1 MGLSDVYKNIG
12 TAYNLQTAVYRFS
25 IVSRVCGI
33 NDTDEVQ
40 ILPQNEVNNIE
51 CFPMTETL
59 ERLLFLYGAGIID
72 FKTFRKLRDVKHDI
86 SDVLRDAE
94 NFLIKQ
100 HELYEQE
107 RFPTDKL
114 PDVITCAALSKI
126 YAGNDS
132 LTFDDVRNICSLE
145 SIKIVNG
152 CVKVADVEMMKLLL
166 DLGELFQHCNEKMI
180 YPEPETDKTNIL
192 GNDDFMNGDIN
203 AEGYPFMVHPKR
215 LMYYEKIYRQ
225 IYGVEF
231 LKYAVKCGLSFDDE
245 LIDRYGRY
253 IRRVKCSFDI
263 SCYHRKRRICGDIV
277 NQFDYFTNI
286 HNDKPAADGTQHIE
300 LKVSREETDE
310 TLVDMAMH
318 EFMLKVPVQN
328 ETVLEV
334 HNQGKIRL
342 YVLRDEQFIPIEAD
356 SFRTQLFDH
365 DSIWQKIQNYA
376 ADHNIRAVNGI
387 VEVPME
393 LIGLFSD
400 EERPYAERL
409 IKEQYARQIDNKG
422 GKIISKLSDLM
433 AHAATQ
439 MGIAEE
445 KSKLKAKRE
454 ADKSKRDPS
463 VEGNQ

>member
-12 TAYNLQTAVYRFS
+12 TEYNVQTAVYRFA

-33 NDTDEVQ
+33 KDTDEVQ
-40 ILPQNEVNNIE
+40 TMPQNELNKIE

-72 FKTFRKLRDVKHDI
+72 FKIYKRLCDIKQDI

-100 HELYEQE
+100 HELYEQD
-107 RFPTDKL
+107 RFPADKL
-114 PDVITCAALSKI
+114 PDIILCAALSKI

-132 LTFDDVRNICSLE
+132 LTFDDARNICSLE

-152 CVKVADVEMMKLLL
+152 CVKVADMEMMTMLL
-166 DLGELFQHCNEKMI
+166 DLGELFQNCNEKKI
-180 YPEPETDKTNIL
+180 YPEPESDKSNIL
-192 GNDDFMNGDIN
+192 GNDDFKSGDIY
-203 AEGYPFMVHPKR
+203 AEGYPFLVHPKR
-215 LMYYEKIYRQ
+215 YMYYDKIYKQ
-225 IYGVEF
+225 IYGEEF
-231 LKYAVKCGLSFDDE
+231 LRYAVRCGLSFDDD

-263 SCYHRKRRICGDIV
+263 SCYHRKRRICGDTV

-286 HNDKPAADGTQHIE
+286 RNDKPTADGTHHIE
-300 LKVSREETDE
+300 LKVTREETDE
-310 TLVDMAMH
+310 SLVDMALH
-318 EFMLKVPVQN
+318 EFVMKVPVQN

-334 HNQGKIRL
+334 HNQGKIWIFV
-342 YVLRDEQFIPIEAD
+342 YSGSDFIPIDPE

-365 DSIWQKIQNYA
+365 DIIWKKIQNYT
-376 ADHNIRAVNGI
+376 ADHNIQAVNGV
-387 VEVPME
+387 VEVPLE
-393 LIGLFSD
+393 LIELFND

-433 AHAATQ
+433 ANAAKQ
-439 MGIAEE
+439 MSIVEE
-445 KSKLKAKRE
+445 KANLKAKRE
-454 ADKSKRDPS
+454 KDKSKRDPS